1 MTMKYLLILAL
12 IYLAYRV
19 IRPLLT
25 SGSVGKSAKTK
36 ADKSLEI
43 PEEDIR
49 DADFRDMDEE

>member
-1 MTMKYLLILAL
+1 MKYLVVLAL

-25 SGSVGKSAKTK
+25 SGPAKKSAK
-36 ADKSLEI
+36 DKGKRSLEI

-49 DADFRDMDEE
+49 DAEFRDVNED

>member
-1 MTMKYLLILAL
+1 MKYLVVLAL

-25 SGSVGKSAKTK
+25 PSSVSKSVKSK
-36 ADKSLEI
+36 VNKSLEI

-49 DADFRDMDEE
+49 DAEFRDMNEE